1 MFFILLMFVFFLTIR
16 AQGAELPGHRALSF
30 LDKNFGGVVPD
41 MDLSVEDKQL
51 LVRVG
56 RLVRDY
62 VQTLEKVLLDRF
74 LC

>member
-1 MFFILLMFVFFLTIR
+1 
-16 AQGAELPGHRALSF
+16 
-30 LDKNFGGVVPD
+30 